1 MELKY
6 PANGQRSRRG
16 TTQTG
21 SEQSLSE
28 GAGKPK
34 RMDKEWTDVF
44 FWMATVVAGLIAA
57 AVFAVYLFS
66 ETGNEQVAIVPLV
79 FAGAIWL
86 IAWAASKVFA
96 RRKE

>member
-16 TTQTG
+16 TTQPG

-66 ETGNEQVAIVPLV
+66 ETGKRTGCNRPSSVCWSYLANRM
-79 FAGAIWL
+79 G
-86 IAWAASKVFA
+86 S
-96 RRKE
+96 